1 MDSNISIEKL
11 KTYSHGRL
19 EIIRNEL
26 PKELVKKEKL
36 LEKIRESE
44 AELETKLNEIR
55 ENHNK
60 ECVKKVIEKIG
71 KKPSTILFGQDGPM
85 GISVII
91 AIGLWW
97 LSGVAEL
104 WLVFLIGIGF
114 INLFLSYTIFYI
126 PMKNSEKRVMEY
138 EKEYESLLDKEKKK
152 SKLNLILKPLEEKK
166 LNYEKQKNKLMERI
180 DLIESAKYKLP
191 KLIMRAK
198 DRERTAKAAAFDK
211 QARIGSKTIRDD
223 LLKSTNKRNW
233 ICPYCN
239 KNKNLKTSEA
249 DHIHPVNKGGLSTV
263 QNMVMICGTCNSKK
277 KNLTLRTFCKKLN
290 FDFNKICDTLENQG
304 KDI

>member
-1 MDSNISIEKL
+1 MDSNISTEKL

-26 PKELVKKEKL
+26 PKELAEKEKL
-36 LEKIRESE
+36 LQKIQESVS
-44 AELETKLNEIR
+44 ELETKLAEIQ

-60 ECVKKVIEKIG
+60 ECVEKVIKKIG
-71 KKPSTILFGQDGPM
+71 EKPSTILFGQDGPM

-97 LSGVAEL
+97 FSGAMEL
-104 WLVFLIGIGF
+104 WLFFLIAIGF
-114 INLFLSYTIFYI
+114 INLLLSYTIFYI
-126 PMKNSEKRVMEY
+126 PMKNSEKRVMKY
-138 EKEYESLLDKEKKK
+138 EKEYDSLLEKEKKK
-152 SKLNLILKPLEEKK
+152 SKIYLILKSLEEKK
-166 LNYEKQKNKLMERI
+166 LKFQKQENKLNERI
-180 DLIESAKYKLP
+180 NLIESAKYKLP

-211 QARIGSKTIRDD
+211 QARIGSQTIRDD

-263 QNMVMICGTCNSKK
+263 QNMVMICRACNSKK
-277 KNLTLRTFCKKLN
+277 KNLTLRTFCKKFN
-290 FDFNKICDTLENQG
+290 FDFDKICDTLESQG